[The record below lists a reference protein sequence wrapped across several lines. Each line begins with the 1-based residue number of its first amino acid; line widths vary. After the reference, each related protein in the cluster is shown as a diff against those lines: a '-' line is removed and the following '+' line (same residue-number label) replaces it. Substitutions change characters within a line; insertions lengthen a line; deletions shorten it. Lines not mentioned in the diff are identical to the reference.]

1 MPPPWLF
8 HKITELL
15 RSFHRMENFYLC
27 DPEYHHVLAYSNT
40 WCTIF
45 AVNLKVCIL
54 LSMQCHLLLCST
66 YLAPRVGQETRQG
79 YIGVRCPSQ
88 GINNAS
94 MPIAKFEYRTV
105 GASNFSLTIPVPLT
119 TMLRCCLFRLVV
131 STF

>member
-40 WCTIF
+40 WCTRLILRF
-45 AVNLKVCIL
+45 AFFCR
-54 LSMQCHLLLCST
+54 CSAT
-66 YLAPRVGQETRQG
+66 NTFFAPRVRLEMRQR
-79 YIGVRCPSQ
+79 YIGVKCLLQ

-94 MPIAKFEYRTV
+94 MPIVKFEYRTV
-105 GASNFSLTIPVPLT
+105 GASNFSITTPVPLT
-119 TMLRCCLFRLVV
+119 TMLRCCLFKLVV